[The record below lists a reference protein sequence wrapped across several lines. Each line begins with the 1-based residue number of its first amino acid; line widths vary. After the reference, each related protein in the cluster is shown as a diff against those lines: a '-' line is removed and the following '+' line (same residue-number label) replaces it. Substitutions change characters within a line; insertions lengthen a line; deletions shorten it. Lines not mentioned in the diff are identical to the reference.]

1 MNSKIYHQGY
11 RDYHQGNECPYSPG
25 SLRANEWEAG
35 WAAAQTDKS
44 VKSLKETIHSVKE
57 QITEEI
63 AEEIEKSED
72 E

>member
-11 RDYHQGNECPYSPG
+11 KDYHQGNECPYSPE
-25 SLRANEWEAG
+25 SLRANEWQAG
-35 WAAAQTDKS
+35 WAAAKTDDSIRS
-44 VKSLKETIHSVKE
+44 VRHTIHSVKE
-57 QITEEI
+57 EIAEEI